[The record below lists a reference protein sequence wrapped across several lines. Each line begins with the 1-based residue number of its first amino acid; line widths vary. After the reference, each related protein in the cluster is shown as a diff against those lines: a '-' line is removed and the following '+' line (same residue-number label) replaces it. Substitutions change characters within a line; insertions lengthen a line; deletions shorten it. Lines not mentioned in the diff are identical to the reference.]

1 MTGEADPAGTGTLR
15 DKIERL
21 PRSPGVYLFR
31 DEEKKVVYVGK
42 ATDLRGRVRSY
53 LRPEGDGRLVT
64 SHLARR
70 IADLDFIVTSNEKEA
85 LLLENTLIK
94 RHRPRYNVRLRDDKA
109 YLCIRVDVKHA
120 WPRLHMVRKFRRDAA
135 LYFGPFSSAKAVR
148 RTIRTLGAI
157 FPLRLCNDRVLESRD
172 RPCLYHQLKR
182 CSAPCVG
189 LVRPEEYRR
198 MVDGLLDLLRGRTGD
213 LLEALRARMGEAA
226 RSLEYERAAALRDQ
240 IDALLETTQAQRV
253 ASPDLKDR
261 DVIGLARQGEVAT
274 AAVLHIREGRLLSH
288 RSLSFRTILPDG
300 AVIARVLAAVY
311 RPGRLVPPE
320 ILLPVPPEDEEALAA
335 ELVERRGGPVHLHVP
350 QRGAGRDLLDLAE
363 RNAAEAVREAL
374 GDETQRTLL
383 LERLRERL
391 SLDRPPARIECYD
404 ISTTQGSETVGAR
417 VVFEQAR
424 PFPDGYRRFRIRSVA
439 GQDDFASLREVL
451 ARRFRRDDPPP
462 DLIVIDGGAGQLA
475 EASKAI
481 PAGVAVVGLAKARNV
496 RGERKYER
504 VYLPGR
510 RTPLALP
517 PDSSET
523 YLLARIRDEA
533 HRFAI
538 EYHRRLRAKRT
549 VRSELDAIPGLG
561 PKRRTALLRAFGS
574 ASGVREASEEEL
586 RAAGMPEK
594 VVAAILAWA
603 GEEHEGVGPGGGGV
617 A

>member
-1 MTGEADPAGTGTLR
+1 MSELVRKTLA
-15 DKIERL
+15 L
-21 PRSPGVYLFR
+21 PHAPGVYLLK
-31 DEEKKVVYVGK
+31 DEQGKVVYVGK

-109 YLCIRVDVKHA
+109 YLCIRVDTRHE
-120 WPRLHMVRKFRRDAA
+120 WPRLHMVRKFRRDGA
-135 LYFGPFSSAKAVR
+135 LYFGPYGSAKAVR
-148 RTIRTLGAI
+148 RTIRTLGSI
-157 FPLRLCNDRVLESRD
+157 FPLRLCNDRVLETRD

-189 LVRPEEYRR
+189 LVRPDEYRR
-198 MVDGLLDLLRGRTGD
+198 MVDGLLDLLRGRTDG
-213 LLEALRARMGEAA
+213 LLGSLRERMAEASRA
-226 RSLEYERAAALRDQ
+226 LEYERAAALRDQ
-240 IDALLETTQAQRV
+240 IDALEETTQAQRV

-300 AVIARVLAAVY
+300 AVVARVLAAVY

-320 ILLPVPPEDEEALAA
+320 ILLPVPPEDGEAVEA
-335 ELVERRGGPVHLHVP
+335 ELAERRGGRVDLHVP
-350 QRGAGRDLLDLAE
+350 QRGAGRDLLDLAL
-363 RNAAEAVREAL
+363 RNAAQAVREAE
-374 GDETQRTLL
+374 GDETQRALL
-383 LERLRERL
+383 LEKLRERL
-391 SLDRPPARIECYD
+391 SLDRAPARIECYD
-404 ISTTQGSETVGAR
+404 ISTIQGSETVGAR

-424 PFPDGYRRFRIRSVA
+424 PDPDGYRRFKIRTVR

-451 ARRFRRDDPPP
+451 ARRSKRDDPPP
-462 DLIVIDGGAGQLA
+462 DLVVIDGGAGQLA
-475 EASKAI
+475 EASKAV
-481 PAGVAVVGLAKARNV
+481 PEGVAVVALAKAKHV

-504 VYLPGR
+504 VYLPGQ

-517 PDSSET
+517 PDAPET

-549 VRSELDAIPGLG
+549 VRSELDAIEGLG

-574 ASGVREASEEEL
+574 ASGVREAGEEEL

-594 VVAAILAWA
+594 VVLAILAWA
-603 GEEHEGVGPGGGGV
+603 GEGEGPGGGGDL
-617 A
+617 

>member
-1 MTGEADPAGTGTLR
+1 MADLSGKVSA
-15 DKIERL
+15 L
-21 PRSPGVYLFR
+21 PHAPGVYLLKDALGR
-31 DEEKKVVYVGK
+31 VVYVGK

-64 SHLARR
+64 SPLAKQ
-70 IADLDFIVTSNEKEA
+70 IADLDYLVTSNEKEA

-109 YLCIRVDVKHA
+109 YLCIRVDTRHE
-120 WPRLHMVRKFRRDAA
+120 WPRLHMVRKFRRDGA

-157 FPLRLCNDRVLESRD
+157 FPLRLCNDGVLETRD
-172 RPCLYHQLKR
+172 RPCLYHQLTR

-189 LVRPEEYRR
+189 LVQAEEYRR

-213 LLEALRARMGEAA
+213 LLKALKARMGEAA
-226 RSLEYERAAALRDQ
+226 KALEYERAAALRDQ
-240 IDALLETTQAQRV
+240 IDALEETTQAQRV

-274 AAVLHIREGRLLSH
+274 AAVLHVREGRLLSH

-300 AVIARVLAAVY
+300 AVVARVLGAVY

-320 ILLPVPPEDEEALAA
+320 IVLPVPPEDEQKLAA
-335 ELVERRGGPVHLHVP
+335 EFSGRRGGPVRLHVP
-350 QRGAGRDLLDLAE
+350 QRGALRDLLDLAAK
-363 RNAAEAVREAL
+363 NAAEAVRDAE
-374 GDETQRTLL
+374 GDETQRGLL
-383 LERLRERL
+383 LDRLRERL
-391 SLDRPPARIECYD
+391 SLDRAPARIECYD
-404 ISTTQGSETVGAR
+404 ISTIQGSETVGAR

-424 PFPDGYRRFRIRSVA
+424 PDPDGYRRFKIRTVR

-462 DLIVIDGGAGQLA
+462 DLVVIDGGAGQLA
-475 EASKAI
+475 EASKAV
-481 PAGVAVVGLAKARNV
+481 PEGVAVVGLAKAKHV

-504 VYLPGR
+504 VYLPGQ

-517 PDSSET
+517 PDAPET

-538 EYHRRLRAKRT
+538 QYHRRLRAKRT
-549 VRSELDAIPGLG
+549 LKSELDAIEGLG
-561 PKRRTALLRAFGS
+561 PKRRTVLLRAFGS
-574 ASGVREASEEEL
+574 ASGVREAGEEEL

-603 GEEHEGVGPGGGGV
+603 GEGEGLGGG
-617 A
+617 